1 MNTSDK
7 GIYDCDIIDIDKKI
21 KDVFKEHELNI
32 DNYNDK
38 LSDLLITYNSKK
50 LSYRSLK
57 NIEKSINDLKKM
69 IQDIKS
75 KTSYNFYISETVE
88 ILKEYTEILNT
99 PHEMSFIG
107 KTTRDNKRKRQL
119 IIDYI
124 NKAKKYIDI
133 DINIKNTNKITCNN
147 CSNKKYFE
155 NDENIY
161 RCLECGS
168 EQEDHTHISSY
179 RDIDRVNITTKYTYD
194 RIIHFRDSMNQYQG
208 KQNST
213 IDPEVYKD
221 LENEFEKHHLLIGD
235 KNTPKSIRF
244 KKIDREHVFM
254 FLKELGYTK
263 HYENV
268 ILIHYKLTDVK
279 PDNISHLEDDLMNDF
294 MKLTELYDQKYKKV
308 IDRKNFMNTQHILYQ
323 LLNNRKHPCKK
334 EDFNMLK
341 TTDRKFFHDE
351 VCADLFQQLGWNYSP
366 FV

>member
-1 MNTSDK
+1 MNIED
-7 GIYDCDIIDIDKKI
+7 IDIIDIDKQI
-21 KDVFKEHELNI
+21 KEIFKEQQSNI
-32 DNYNDK
+32 NKFRDK
-38 LSDLLITYNSKK
+38 LNDLIITYNSNG
-50 LSYRSLK
+50 LSYRSK
-57 NIEKSINDLKKM
+57 QNIEKSINELQNN
-69 IQDIKS
+69 INDIENKI
-75 KTSYNFYISETVE
+75 SYNFYISETVE
-88 ILKEYTEILNT
+88 LLKEYTEILST
-99 PHEMSFIG
+99 PQQMSFIG
-107 KTTRDNKRKRQL
+107 KVTRDNKRKRQ
-119 IIDYI
+119 IIQSFID
-124 NKAKKYIDI
+124 KCKKYIDI
-133 DINIKNTNKITCNN
+133 DVLNKNVSKLICNN
-147 CSNKKYFE
+147 CNNKKNFE

-179 RDIDRVNITTKYTYD
+179 RDIDRVNISTKYTYD

-213 IDPEVYKD
+213 IDPDVYKD
-221 LENEFEKHHLLIGD
+221 LENEFERHHLLIGD
-235 KNTPKSIRF
+235 KNTPREVKF

-268 ILIHYKLTDVK
+268 ILIHYKLTGIK
-279 PDNISHLEDDLMNDF
+279 PDDISHLEDDLMNDF
-294 MKLTELYDQKYKKV
+294 MRLTELYDQKYKKI

>member
-1 MNTSDK
+1 MNIED
-7 GIYDCDIIDIDKKI
+7 IDIIDIDKQI
-21 KDVFKEHELNI
+21 KEIFKEQQCNI
-32 DNYNDK
+32 NKFRDK
-38 LSDLLITYNSKK
+38 LNDLIITYNSNG
-50 LSYRSLK
+50 LSYRSK
-57 NIEKSINDLKKM
+57 QNIEKSINELRQN
-69 IQDIKS
+69 IHDIENKI
-75 KTSYNFYISETVE
+75 SYNFYISETVE
-88 ILKEYTEILNT
+88 LLKEYTEILST
-99 PHEMSFIG
+99 PQQMSFIG
-107 KTTRDNKRKRQL
+107 KVTRDNKRKRQ
-119 IIDYI
+119 IIQSFID
-124 NKAKKYIDI
+124 KCKKYIDI
-133 DINIKNTNKITCNN
+133 DVLNKNVSKLICNN
-147 CSNKKYFE
+147 CNNKKNFE

-179 RDIDRVNITTKYTYD
+179 RDIDRVNISTKYTYD

-213 IDPEVYKD
+213 IDPDVYKD
-221 LENEFEKHHLLIGD
+221 LENEFERHHLLIGD
-235 KNTPKSIRF
+235 KNTPREVKF

-268 ILIHYKLTDVK
+268 ILIHYKLTGVK
-279 PDNISHLEDDLMNDF
+279 PDDISHLEDDLMNDF
-294 MKLTELYDQKYKKV
+294 MKLTELYDQKYKKN